1 MFTVFTE
8 NVCNFQ
14 LIHNHNRKQTMKF
27 SLSMKTALSCA
38 AVFLAAGICSAAD
51 PLLTS
56 PDADKTIRVYLDE
69 GNVLRVERNDSEV
82 FKVRLGLKSD
92 KAEYDFSK
100 LQIRRQIPSAVS
112 PVLVSEKY
120 MSVNG
125 KRSERSFKMNE
136 KTLVFT
142 DPVDYRKNQI
152 GVVIR
157 AGENSFAFR
166 YDLGGSGQV
175 EFQGE
180 STMFTFP
187 LTDGFRMQRR
197 VAQYEERY
205 NAYTADTL
213 KPQQPAQG
221 GPGQGGFGGF
231 GGRGRVNRNW
241 NYPLLFNSADKSA
254 WGLLSETYFD
264 GTYCGTYLV
273 SDVTDG
279 GVTFT
284 THYPDPGEGAGQG
297 AVNPVTSLPWKSPW
311 RCVVIGTLADIV
323 ESTLVDDLAP
333 ECAFNDVSWITPG
346 VASWVYWAN
355 NRGSKEYEVVR
366 DYILLASEMKWPNVL
381 IDWEWDVMKARPN
394 FEPKSEIPHGGNID
408 DALALAKEKNV
419 GVWLWYN
426 SGGKHNGVQ
435 GGPRDRF
442 NTHETREKEF
452 AWLNEKNVKGVKIDF
467 FESDKQSMMQYY
479 VDILKDAAPH
489 KIMVN
494 FHGSTLPRGWS
505 RTYPNLMSMEGVYGA
520 EQYNNHPF
528 MTDPAAEHNTTLP
541 FTRNAVGPMDYTP
554 TAFTNSQNPH
564 RTSHAHELA
573 LPVVFESAAQHM
585 ADRPSAFRALPD
597 AVKDFIAGL
606 PTTWDDT
613 KYLGG
618 EPGDFVILGRRK
630 GSTWYVG
637 GINGKTGTREVKFFV
652 PGNPGETFAYRKIA
666 DGKDVDEQYF
676 HDGKVSPDDARA
688 WDISEGTAKAG
699 DEITVRMVGR
709 GGFSFRFTKE

>member
-1 MFTVFTE
+1 
-8 NVCNFQ
+8 
-14 LIHNHNRKQTMKF
+14 MKF

-38 AVFLAAGICSAAD
+38 AVFFAVGCASAAD
-51 PLLTS
+51 PFLTS
-56 PDADKTIRVYLDE
+56 PDADKTIRIYLDE
-69 GNVLRVERNDSEV
+69 GNVLRVERNAAEV

-100 LQIRRQIPSAVS
+100 LKLQGQLPSANRAT
-112 PVLVSEKY
+112 LISEQY
-120 MSVNG
+120 TSVNG

-136 KTLVFT
+136 KTLVFSGEAG
-142 DPVDYRKNQI
+142 QI
-152 GVVIR
+152 GVVVR
-157 AGENSFAFR
+157 AGSDSFAFR
-166 YDLGGSGQV
+166 YSVGGSGPV

-180 STMFTFP
+180 STVFTFP

-197 VAQYEERY
+197 VTSYEDRY
-205 NAYTADTL
+205 LAYTADDL
-213 KPQQPAQG
+213 KPQQGGQG
-221 GPGQGGFGGF
+221 GGRPGMGGGFGGF
-231 GGRGRVNRNW
+231 GGGRGGGRNRNW
-241 NYPLLFNSADKSA
+241 NYPLLFNSADKTV
-254 WGLLSETYFD
+254 WGLLSETWFD

-273 SDVTDG
+273 SDVAADG
-279 GVTFT
+279 VNFT
-284 THYPDPGEGAGQG
+284 THYPDQGEGAGQG
-297 AVNPVTSLPWKSPW
+297 AVNPTTTLPWKSPW
-311 RCVVIGTLADIV
+311 RCAVIGTLADIV

-333 ECAFNDVSWITPG
+333 ECAVDDVSWITPG
-346 VASWVYWAN
+346 VASWVYWAY

-394 FEPKSEIPHGGNID
+394 FEPKSEIPNGGNID

-452 AWLNEKNVKGVKIDF
+452 AWLNSKNVKGVKIDF

-489 KIMVN
+489 KVMVN
-494 FHGSTLPRGWS
+494 FHGATLPRGWS
-505 RTYPNLMSMEGVYGA
+505 RTYPNLMSMEGVWGA
-520 EQYNNHPF
+520 EQYNNHPM

-554 TAFTNSQNPH
+554 TAFTNSQHAH

-618 EPGDFVILGRRK
+618 EPGDFVILARRK
-630 GSTWYVG
+630 GANWYVG
-637 GINGKTGTREVKFFV
+637 GINGKSESREVKFTV
-652 PGNPGETFAYRKIA
+652 PGKPGETFSYRKIA
-666 DGKDVDEQYF
+666 DGKDVDEQFFYE
-676 HDGKVSPDDARA
+676 GKVDPGDARA

-699 DEITVRMVGR
+699 DTITVKMLGR
-709 GGFSFRFTKE
+709 GGFSFRFTKK

>member
-1 MFTVFTE
+1 
-8 NVCNFQ
+8 
-14 LIHNHNRKQTMKF
+14 MKF
-27 SLSMKTALSCA
+27 STTMKTALSCA
-38 AVFLAAGICSAAD
+38 AVFFAAGLAAAD
-51 PLLTS
+51 PVLTS
-56 PDADKTIRVYLDE
+56 PDAKTISVYLED
-69 GNVLRVERNDSEV
+69 GNVLRVERNATEV
-82 FKVRLGLKSD
+82 FKVQLGLKSD
-92 KAEYDFSK
+92 KTEYDFSSLK
-100 LQIRRQIPSAVS
+100 LQGQIPSGKSA
-112 PVLVSEKY
+112 VLVTEKY
-120 MSVNG
+120 TSVNG

-136 KTLVFT
+136 KTLVF
-142 DPVDYRKNQI
+142 NGAAGQI
-152 GVVIR
+152 GVVLR
-157 AGENSFAFR
+157 AGDDSFAFR
-166 YDLGGSGQV
+166 YTIGGSGPV

-180 STMFTFP
+180 TTAFTFP

-197 VAQYEERY
+197 VTSYEDRY
-205 NAYTADTL
+205 NAYTANEL
-213 KPQQPAQG
+213 KPQQQG
-221 GPGQGGFGGF
+221 GPGQGGPGGPGGFGGF
-231 GGRGRVNRNW
+231 GGGRRGGVNRNW
-241 NYPLLFNSADKSA
+241 NYPLLFNSADKST
-254 WGLLSETYFD
+254 WGLLSETWFD

-273 SDVTDG
+273 SSVTDD

-284 THYPDPGEGAGQG
+284 THYPDQGEGAGQG
-297 AVNPVTSLPWKSPW
+297 AVNPTTTLPWKSPW

-333 ECAFNDVSWITPG
+333 ECAVDDVSWITPG
-346 VASWVYWAN
+346 VASWVYWAY

-381 IDWEWDVMKARPN
+381 IDWEWDVMKAKPN

-408 DALALAKEKNV
+408 DALALAKDKKV

-442 NTHETREKEF
+442 NTHESREKEF

-489 KIMVN
+489 KVMVN
-494 FHGSTLPRGWS
+494 FHGATLPRGWS
-505 RTYPNLMSMEGVYGA
+505 RTYPNLMSMEGVWGA
-520 EQYNNHPF
+520 EQYNNHPM

-554 TAFTNSQNPH
+554 TAFTNSQHAH

-573 LPVVFESAAQHM
+573 LPVIFESACQHM

-597 AVKDFIAGL
+597 TVKDFIAGL

-630 GSTWYVG
+630 GSTWYVS
-637 GINGKTGTREVKFFV
+637 GINGKATSREVKFTV
-652 PGNPGETFAYRKIA
+652 PGKPGETFSYRKIA
-666 DGKDVDEQYF
+666 DGKDVDEQFFYE
-676 HDGKVSPDDARA
+676 GKVDPGDARA

-699 DEITVRMVGR
+699 DEITVKMLGR
-709 GGFSFRFTKE
+709 GGFSFRFTKK

>member
-1 MFTVFTE
+1 
-8 NVCNFQ
+8 
-14 LIHNHNRKQTMKF
+14 MKF
-27 SLSMKTALSCA
+27 SISMKTALSCA
-38 AVFLAAGICSAAD
+38 AIFFAAGICSAAD
-51 PLLTS
+51 PFLTS
-56 PDADKTIRVYLDE
+56 PDAGKTIRVYLDE
-69 GNVLRVERNDSEV
+69 GNVLRVERNEKEV
-82 FKVRLGLKSD
+82 FQVRLGLKSD
-92 KAEYDFSK
+92 KANYDFSQLK
-100 LQIRRQIPSAVS
+100 LRSRIPAGSNV
-112 PVLVSEKY
+112 VLVSESY
-120 MSVNG
+120 TSVNG

-136 KTLVFT
+136 KTLVFGEGSE
-142 DPVDYRKNQI
+142 QI
-152 GVVIR
+152 GVVVR
-157 AGENSFAFR
+157 AGDNSFAFR
-166 YDLGGSGQV
+166 YTVLGPAGTQV

-180 STMFTFP
+180 TTAFTFP

-205 NAYTADTL
+205 NAYTADEL
-213 KPQQPAQG
+213 KPQQQGGQG
-221 GPGQGGFGGF
+221 GPGMGGGFPGGGFGGPGR
-231 GGRGRVNRNW
+231 GGRGGNRNRNW
-241 NYPLLFNSADKSA
+241 NYPLLFNSADKST

-273 SDVTDG
+273 SDVTDK

-297 AVNPVTSLPWKSPW
+297 AVNPLTTLPWKSPW

-333 ECAFNDVSWITPG
+333 ECAIDDVSWITPG
-346 VASWVYWAN
+346 VASWVYWAY

-394 FEPKSEIPHGGNID
+394 FEPKSEIPNGGNID

-442 NTHETREKEF
+442 NTHESREKEF
-452 AWLNEKNVKGVKIDF
+452 AWLKEKNVKGVKIDF

-489 KIMVN
+489 KVMVN

-585 ADRPSAFRALPD
+585 ADRPNAFRALPD

-630 GSTWYVG
+630 GNTWYVG
-637 GINGKTGTREVKFFV
+637 GINGKPESREVKFTV
-652 PGNPGETFAYRKIA
+652 PGKPGETFSYRKIA
-666 DGKDVDEQYF
+666 DGKDVDEAFF
-676 HDGKVSPDDARA
+676 HEGKVKPDDARA

-699 DEITVRMVGR
+699 DEITVKMLGR
-709 GGFSFRFTKE
+709 GGFSFRFIKK

>member
-1 MFTVFTE
+1 
-8 NVCNFQ
+8 
-14 LIHNHNRKQTMKF
+14 MKF
-27 SLSMKTALSCA
+27 STTMKTALSCA
-38 AVFLAAGICSAAD
+38 AVFFAAGIAAAAD
-51 PLLTS
+51 PVLTS
-56 PDADKTIRVYLDE
+56 PDRAKTIRVYLDE

-100 LQIRRQIPSAVS
+100 LKLQGQLPSANS
-112 PVLVSEKY
+112 AVLVSETY
-120 MSVNG
+120 TSVNG

-136 KTLVFT
+136 KTLVFSGEAG
-142 DPVDYRKNQI
+142 QI
-152 GVVIR
+152 GVVLR
-157 AGENSFAFR
+157 AGDNSFAFR
-166 YDLGGSGQV
+166 YSLGGSGPV

-180 STMFTFP
+180 STTFTFP

-197 VAQYEERY
+197 VTSYEDRY
-205 NAYTADTL
+205 NAYTANDL
-213 KPQQPAQG
+213 KPQQG
-221 GPGQGGFGGF
+221 GPGQGQGGPGGPGGFGGF
-231 GGRGRVNRNW
+231 GGGRGNRGPNRNW
-241 NYPLLFNSADKSA
+241 NYPLLFNSADKST

-264 GTYCGTYLV
+264 GTYCGTYLQT
-273 SDVTDG
+273 SVTDD
-279 GVTFT
+279 GVSFA

-297 AVNPVTSLPWKSPW
+297 AVNPTTTLPWKSPW

-333 ECAFNDVSWITPG
+333 ECAVDDVSWITPG
-346 VASWVYWAN
+346 VASWVYWAY
-355 NRGSKEYEVVR
+355 NRGSKDYQIVK

-381 IDWEWDVMKARPN
+381 IDWEWDVMGN
-394 FEPKSEIPHGGNID
+394 GGKID

-452 AWLNEKNVKGVKIDF
+452 AWLNSKNVKGVKIDF

-489 KIMVN
+489 KVMVN

-505 RTYPNLMSMEGVYGA
+505 RTYPNLMSMEGVWGA
-520 EQYNNHPF
+520 EQYNNHPM

-554 TAFTNSQNPH
+554 TAFTNSQHAH

-585 ADRPSAFRALPD
+585 ADRPSAFRALPEK
-597 AVKDFIAGL
+597 VKDFIAGL

-630 GSTWYVG
+630 GGNWYVG
-637 GINGKTGTREVKFFV
+637 GINGKPETREVKFTV
-652 PGNPGETFAYRKIA
+652 PGNPGDTFTYRKIA
-666 DGKDVDEQYF
+666 DGKDVDEQFFYE
-676 HDGKVSPDDARA
+676 GKVDPGDARA

-709 GGFSFRFTKE
+709 GGFSFRFTKK

>member
-1 MFTVFTE
+1 
-8 NVCNFQ
+8 
-14 LIHNHNRKQTMKF
+14 MKF

-38 AVFLAAGICSAAD
+38 AVFLAAGLCSAAD
-51 PLLTS
+51 PFLTS

-69 GNVLRVERNDSEV
+69 GNVLRVERNDAEV

-100 LQIRRQIPSAVS
+100 LKLQGQVPSGKSV
-112 PVLVSEKY
+112 VLVSEKY
-120 MSVNG
+120 TSVNG

-136 KTLVFT
+136 KTLVF
-142 DPVDYRKNQI
+142 NGEAGQI
-152 GVVIR
+152 GVVVR
-157 AGENSFAFR
+157 AGDNSFAFR
-166 YDLGGSGQV
+166 YSLGGSGPV

-180 STMFTFP
+180 STVFTFP

-197 VAQYEERY
+197 VTSYEDRY

-213 KPQQPAQG
+213 KPQQQG
-221 GPGQGGFGGF
+221 GPGQGGPGGF
-231 GGRGRVNRNW
+231 GGGPGRGGRGGGGGRIRNW
-241 NYPLLFNSADKSA
+241 NYPLLFNSADKST
-254 WGLLSETYFD
+254 WGLLSETWFD
-264 GTYCGTYLV
+264 GTYCGTYLQ
-273 SDVTDG
+273 SEVTDA
-279 GVTFT
+279 GVNFT
-284 THYPDPGEGAGQG
+284 THYPDPGEGANQG
-297 AVNPVTSLPWKSPW
+297 AVNPTTTLPWKSPW
-311 RCVVIGTLADIV
+311 RCVVIGTLADVV

-333 ECAFNDVSWITPG
+333 ECAVDDVSWITPG
-346 VASWVYWAN
+346 VASWVYWAYN
-355 NRGSKEYEVVR
+355 HGSKDYQIVK

-381 IDWEWDVMKARPN
+381 IDWEWDVMGN
-394 FEPKSEIPHGGNID
+394 GGNID

-426 SGGKHNGVQ
+426 SGGKHNYVG

-452 AWLNEKNVKGVKIDF
+452 AWLNSKNVKGVKIDF

-494 FHGSTLPRGWS
+494 FHGATLPRGWS
-505 RTYPNLMSMEGVYGA
+505 RTYPNLMSMEGVWGA
-520 EQYNNHPF
+520 EQYNNHPM

-554 TAFTNSQNPH
+554 TAFTNSQHAH

-573 LPVVFESAAQHM
+573 LPVIFESACQHM
-585 ADRPSAFRALPD
+585 ADRPSAFRALPEK
-597 AVKDFIAGL
+597 VKDFIAGL

-630 GSTWYVG
+630 GDTWYVG
-637 GINGKTGTREVKFFV
+637 GINGKTESREVKFTV
-652 PGNPGETFAYRKIA
+652 PGKSGETFSYRKIA
-666 DGKDVDEQYF
+666 DGKDADEQFFYE
-676 HDGKVSPDDARA
+676 GKVDPGDARA

-699 DEITVRMVGR
+699 DEITVKMLGR
-709 GGFSFRFTKE
+709 GGFSFRFTKK

>member
-1 MFTVFTE
+1 
-8 NVCNFQ
+8 
-14 LIHNHNRKQTMKF
+14 MKF
-27 SLSMKTALSCA
+27 SLSMKTALSCV
-38 AVFLAAGICSAAD
+38 AVFLAAGCASAAE
-51 PLLTS
+51 PVLTS
-56 PDADKTIRVYLDE
+56 PDAGKTIRVYLDE
-69 GNVLRVERNDSEV
+69 GNVLRVERNESEV

-100 LQIRRQIPSAVS
+100 LKLRGQLPSANS
-112 PVLVSEKY
+112 AMLVSETY
-120 MSVNG
+120 TSVNG
-125 KRSERSFKMNE
+125 KRSERSFQMNE
-136 KTLVFT
+136 KTLVFSGEAG
-142 DPVDYRKNQI
+142 QI
-152 GVVIR
+152 GVILR
-157 AGENSFAFR
+157 AGDDSFAFR
-166 YDLGGSGQV
+166 YSVAGSGPV

-180 STMFTFP
+180 STSFVFP

-197 VAQYEERY
+197 VTSYEDRY
-205 NAYTADTL
+205 MAYTADTL
-213 KPQQPAQG
+213 KPQQGGQG
-221 GPGQGGFGGF
+221 GRPGGFGGGNRG
-231 GGRGRVNRNW
+231 GGRVRNW
-241 NYPLLFNSADKSA
+241 NYPLLFNSADKSV
-254 WGLLSETYFD
+254 WGLLSETWFD
-264 GTYCGTYLV
+264 GTYCGTYLQ
-273 SDVTDG
+273 SEVTDA

-284 THYPDPGEGAGQG
+284 THYPDPGEGANQG
-297 AVNPVTSLPWKSPW
+297 AVNPTATLPWKSPW

-333 ECAFNDVSWITPG
+333 ECAVDDVSWITPG
-346 VASWVYWAN
+346 VASWVYWAYN
-355 NRGSKEYEVVR
+355 HGSKDYQIVK

-381 IDWEWDVMKARPN
+381 IDWEWDVMGN
-394 FEPKSEIPHGGNID
+394 GGNID

-426 SGGKHNGVQ
+426 SGGKHNYVG

-452 AWLNEKNVKGVKIDF
+452 AWLNDKTVKGVKIDF

-494 FHGSTLPRGWS
+494 FHGATLPRGWS
-505 RTYPNLMSMEGVYGA
+505 RTYPNLMSMEGVWGA
-520 EQYNNHPF
+520 EQYNNHGG

-554 TAFTNSQNPH
+554 TAFTNSQHAH

-573 LPVVFESAAQHM
+573 LPVVFESACQHM

-597 AVKDFIAGL
+597 KVKDFIAGL

-630 GSTWYVG
+630 GSVWYVG
-637 GINGKTGTREVKFFV
+637 GINGKADTREVTFTV
-652 PGNPGETFAYRKIA
+652 PGKAGETFSYRKIA
-666 DGKDVDEQYF
+666 DGKDVDEKFFYE
-676 HDGKVSPDDARA
+676 GKVDPGDARA
-688 WDISEGTAKAG
+688 WDIAEGTAKAG
-699 DEITVRMVGR
+699 DRITVRMVGR
-709 GGFSFRFTKE
+709 GGFSFRFSKK